1 MQQDT
6 LIIPRYLVPVRPRGT
21 VLEGHGVLLRADRI
35 EAIVPPS
42 ALAEVAD
49 QATVVNLPSHALLP
63 GLVNTHTHSPMT
75 LLRGFADDLPL
86 LEWLNG
92 HIWPAENRLV
102 DEDFVAAGTR
112 LAICEMLRGGT
123 TCFNENYFFPDEIAR
138 VAVESKVRSV
148 VGLPL
153 LDQAT
158 SWANEFDE
166 YLQKGLELVDSFEDG
181 GLVEFSLA
189 PHAPYSVSDAGLE
202 SIAEVSAAREMKVH
216 LHCLETAYD
225 LEHSLETYG
234 LPPLNRLSSHDLLN
248 DRLIAVHMTQLDQDD
263 VAMLADCGVH
273 VVHCP
278 HSNLKLAS
286 GFCPT
291 AALLESGVNV
301 AIGTDGA
308 ASNNKLDMFE
318 ETRCAALLAKGV
330 TGDATAVDA
339 VAALDMMTI
348 NGARALGM
356 DEAIGSIERG
366 KKADLCAIDLDQAQT
381 TPLHNLFSQ
390 LIYAASASQVSDT
403 WVDGNRVL
411 DSGRLTSLDET
422 AVKEEALAWRV
433 RIGESASQDQ
443 AAAQ

>member
-1 MQQDT
+1 MSQDT
-6 LIIPRYLVPVRPRGT
+6 LIVPRYLVPIRPRGL
-21 VLEGHGVLLRADRI
+21 VLEGHGVLLRHDRI
-35 EAIVPPS
+35 EEIVPPETLQGF
-42 ALAEVAD
+42 AGRVN
-49 QATVVNLPSHALLP
+49 VVNLPRHALMP
-63 GLVNTHTHSPMT
+63 GLVNMHTHSPMT

-102 DEDFVAAGTR
+102 DTGFVAAGTR
-112 LAICEMLRGGT
+112 LAICEMIRGGT

-138 VAVESKVRSV
+138 VAVESKMRSM

-158 SWANEFDE
+158 CWADSFEE
-166 YLQKGLELVDSFEDG
+166 YLQKGLELVDSFGDG
-181 GLVEFSLA
+181 DLVAFSLA
-189 PHAPYSVSDAGLE
+189 PHAPYSVSDAGLA
-202 SIAEVSAAREMKVH
+202 SIAEVSTARDMKVH

-263 VAMLADCGVH
+263 VSLLGESGVH

-291 AALLESGVNV
+291 AALLEAGVNV
-301 AIGTDGA
+301 SIGTDGA

-318 ETRCAALLAKGV
+318 ETRCASLLAKGV

-339 VAALDMMTI
+339 FTALEMMTI
-348 NGARALGM
+348 NGAMALSLG
-356 DEAIGSIERG
+356 EEIGSIESG
-366 KKADLCAIDLDQAQT
+366 KKADLCAIDLDQPQT

-390 LIYAASASQVSDT
+390 LVYAASASQVSDT
-403 WVDGNRVL
+403 WIGGNRVL
-411 DSGRLTSLDET
+411 DTGKLTSVDED
-422 AVKEEALAWRV
+422 AVMAEALAWRD
-433 RIGESASQDQ
+433 RIAEGAGDYQ
-443 AAAQ
+443 AMAQ